1 MYDPNEANKT
11 YLNLL
16 KENGVDSGVKSALLI
31 IVIYIFNKFVYQQD
45 TSLMNIAF
53 IYFFFCIYLSFKPKL
68 VCFLR
73 GHLRG
78 EEFRNKSD

>member
-11 YLNLL
+11 CLNLL

-45 TSLMNIAF
+45 TSLMNITF
-53 IYFFFCIYLSFKPKL
+53 IYFFFCIYFSFKPKL
-68 VCFLR
+68 VRFLR